1 MSAPL
6 IVSTKL
12 FRPQLARG
20 LVERSRLLDLLD
32 WRLAQRRLTIVS
44 APPGYGKTT
53 LAAHWLSTL
62 VVPTTW
68 LSVDKLD
75 NDLGS
80 FAYYFVAAVNIVY
93 PDSCPL
99 TSALLIAPQPAS
111 PTIMADALI
120 EDLANLPGDLVI
132 ALDDFHVIDAPPV
145 HECLQRVVQYL
156 PTNCH
161 LVIACRATPP

>member
-12 FRPQLARG
+12 FRPQLARS
-20 LVERSRLLDLLD
+20 LVERPRLLDLLD

-62 VVPTTW
+62 DVPTTW

-80 FAYYFVAAVNIVY
+80 FAYYFTAAVNNVY
-93 PDSCPL
+93 PDACLL

-111 PTIMADALI
+111 PTIMADDDRLTAA
-120 EDLANLPGDLVI
+120 ERDLLQSQ
-132 ALDDFHVIDAPPV
+132 LDIQRSITRRS
-145 HECLQRVVQYL
+145 CLAKSASVLTSASRL
-156 PTNCH
+156 AGPT
-161 LVIACRATPP
+161 